1 MLSVR
6 NGSGAVVAR
15 RRIPAVAVGER
26 GTWSLVAQWPR
37 GTYTVRGRAF
47 DVAGRRQVAGG
58 QATLVVRGKSV
69 PRASALPGTRR

>member
-6 NGSGAVVAR
+6 NGSGTVVAR

-26 GTWSLVAQWPR
+26 GTWSLVARWPR

-47 DVAGRRQVAGG
+47 DVAGRRQVDGG
-58 QATLVVRGKSV
+58 RATLVLRGKSV
-69 PRASALPGTRR
+69 PSAAAEHVVRR